1 MITVKYKCLMQL
13 SISVP
18 DVMEIKSAKSL
29 SFEATN
35 VALNLLLELDK
46 NSNEE
51 SGSAA
56 KL

>member
-1 MITVKYKCLMQL
+1 MRLPM
-13 SISVP
+13 SAP
-18 DVMEIKSAKSL
+18 DVIEMMSATSL